1 MWMSNI
7 FDADFVVPLM
17 IFSVPI
23 VAIIG
28 GIVMGVVK
36 SLSQQRALELAQQ
49 ERIAAIQAGVD
60 PSKLPPMPVTSDSW
74 NDASSMYRSFDD
86 ISRRRSQG
94 LMIGGLVTLFT
105 GVGLTAMLIIMQAGE
120 NSWAVGLVPGFI
132 GLALLISGMLVR
144 PRGRNGSSSGPPQS

>member
-1 MWMSNI
+1 MTLGNI
-7 FDADFVVPLM
+7 FDADFIVPVL

-28 GIVMGVVK
+28 GITMGIVR
-36 SLSQQRALELAQQ
+36 SLSQQRMIELAQQ
-49 ERIAAIQAGVD
+49 ERIAAIQRGID
-60 PSKLPPMPVTSDSW
+60 PSKLPPLPAGSDSW

-105 GVGLTAMLIIMQAGE
+105 GIGLTSMLIIMRTDERA
-120 NSWAVGLVPGFI
+120 WAVGLVPGFI
-132 GLALLISGMLVR
+132 GIALLISGMLVR
-144 PRGRNGSSSGPPQS
+144 PRGNGPSSTPPQS